1 MRTKPVTR
9 DELLAM
15 AARTQAMPIADHYP
29 GKRTGKGACK
39 ASMRVARSRLGIYP
53 RLVCTTLNWTAKAE
67 PDVAGLT
74 VIPFALLKERHAAF
88 TPAFDRLR
96 KRFGAG
102 DEVAWTNSFFS
113 TTMHSFKNPV
123 LVHEKDANGRDVYV
137 YLGNDMHIGRETLGV
152 GAQTWTADMEDAL
165 VDVVKAELSIEQLG
179 GVASSFAADASS
191 ASGTCAEGAGA
202 AWPAEGARAIPADYG
217 KPIAIAP
224 LKYSGDNKESR
235 GPHFDPSGYTV
246 IAGLNLTGYAT
257 LGFSRQRRK
266 VVKKVLL
273 RPGDLYILRG
283 EAVHGWQHRLSAPH
297 QQDEGADRV
306 VLLLRYVSREK
317 LEQSLRMLQAAS
329 SATPTPPPPPPG
341 LAILAA
347 AASGHPTRARTA
359 GHSNV

>member
-15 AARTQAMPIADHYP
+15 AGRAQARPIADHYT
-29 GKRTGKGACK
+29 GKRTGKGACS
-39 ASMRVARSRLGIYP
+39 ASKVTAWRHLDIYP
-53 RLVCTTLNWTAKAE
+53 RLSSTALARTAKAE
-67 PDVAGLT
+67 PEVAGLT
-74 VIPFALLKERHAAF
+74 VVPFALLKERHPAF

-96 KRFGAG
+96 QRFEAG

-123 LVHEKDANGRDVYV
+123 LVHEKDADGRDVYF
-137 YLGNDMHIGRETLGV
+137 YLGNDIHIGRETLGV

-179 GVASSFAADASS
+179 GGASTFAAGASPV
-191 ASGTCAEGAGA
+191 SGTCAEGAAA

-217 KPIAIAP
+217 KPVAIAP
-224 LKYSGDNKESR
+224 LKYSGGNKESR

-246 IAGLNLTGYAT
+246 IAGLSLTGYAT

-266 VVKKVLL
+266 VVKEVLL

-283 EAVHGWQHRLSAPH
+283 EAVHGWQHRLSAPY
-297 QQDEGADRV
+297 QQDEGDDRV
-306 VLLLRYVSREK
+306 VLLLRYVSRDK
-317 LEQSLRMLQAAS
+317 LEQSLGMLQAAAAAS
-329 SATPTPPPPPPG
+329 PG
-341 LAILAA
+341 LAMLATA
-347 AASGHPTRARTA
+347 ESGHQTRARTA